1 MLQKKICV
9 VVGGARG
16 RGESLVEKYAGQ
28 NYHVAFMDTDKI
40 SGNNLKR
47 KIEQRYGRK
56 VFFFHGDAGS
66 EEDRELFAGAVIG
79 QYKKVDCLY
88 YRADIAEGA
97 DTITELLETH
107 LKRGG
112 VVEAIY

>member
-28 NYHVAFMDTDKI
+28 NYHIAFMDTDKI
-40 SGNNLKR
+40 SGVNLKR
-47 KIEQRYGRK
+47 KIEKKYGRK

-88 YRADIAEGA
+88 YRPDIAGDA
-97 DTITELLETH
+97 DTITGLLESH
-107 LKRGG
+107 LKKGG
-112 VVEAIY
+112 VIEAIH